1 MHFLTLNISA
11 QAVTTISPNFNQS
24 RALDKI
30 ITNCII
36 NNEFSDAT

>member
-24 RALDKI
+24 RALDK
-30 ITNCII
+30 NYYKLY
-36 NNEFSDAT
+36 NK